1 MRITKIV
8 CFVAIFLFSLP
19 AGPSGSGTFWVLAP
33 RRTWHFMSRPVPAPS
48 YSGEPSAPKTIL
60 RFRSSKHEELSN
72 HTNPISK
79 KSKTAKKESVK
90 KTKPKNEEKQL
101 RPDKKIE
108 TDSVIEKEGSPNK
121 EEKLSFAE
129 KIKQGLKKTR
139 DAISENLSSLSFTKK
154 IDQEFYDELEMTL
167 IAADVG
173 YAATQQIIT
182 QLKDRVKK
190 EKLEDGSELK
200 DLLKKILS
208 ELLKQIEKPLI
219 HIKTTPFV
227 ILVVGVNGAGKT
239 TTIGKLTKLLLDEGK
254 SVLIAAGDTFRA
266 AAKEQLQVW
275 GDRNNV
281 TVISQ
286 NTGDPSAVI
295 FDAMQSAK
303 AKGIDIVIADTA
315 GRLPTQKHLI
325 DELTKIKKVIQ
336 KFDETAPHETILVL
350 DANTGQN
357 AINQIKVF
365 NEAVSLTGLIMTKL
379 DGTAKGGIVAAI
391 AKEQPIPLRFIGVGE
406 KIDDLKIFSA
416 EDYVE
421 GMLE

>member
-1 MRITKIV
+1 MFDFLKKI
-8 CFVAIFLFSLP
+8 FKGDESKK
-19 AGPSGSGTFWVLAP
+19 TD
-33 RRTWHFMSRPVPAPS
+33 SRPIKKTS
-48 YSGEPSAPKTIL
+48 KPKTEP
-60 RFRSSKHEELSN
+60 KKPAV
-72 HTNPISK
+72 T
-79 KSKTAKKESVK
+79 KSKTVEKEPNK
-90 KTKPKNEEKQL
+90 KTK
-101 RPDKKIE
+101 RKIE
-108 TDSVIEKEGSPNK
+108 AAQLKPAKKTETKPLADQDDTPKK
-121 EEKLSFAE
+121 DEKLSFAE

-139 DAISENLSSLSFTKK
+139 DAISGNLSALSFTKN

-173 YAATQQIIT
+173 YAATQQIISE
-182 QLKDRVKK
+182 LKDRVKK
-190 EKLEDGSELK
+190 EKLEDGAQLK
-200 DLLKKILS
+200 NLLKKILS
-208 ELLKQIEKPLI
+208 ELLQQIEKPLI
-219 HIKTTPFV
+219 HIETTPFV
-227 ILVVGVNGAGKT
+227 ILVIGVNGAGKT

-286 NTGDPSAVI
+286 DTGDPSAVI

-325 DELTKIKKVIQ
+325 DELAKIKKVIQ

-416 EDYVE
+416 EDYAE

>member
-1 MRITKIV
+1 MFDFLKKI
-8 CFVAIFLFSLP
+8 FKGNDSKKTESKP
-19 AGPSGSGTFWVLAP
+19 PKQ
-33 RRTWHFMSRPVPAPS
+33 
-48 YSGEPSAPKTIL
+48 PSAP
-60 RFRSSKHEELSN
+60 
-72 HTNPISK
+72 SK
-79 KSKTAKKESVK
+79 KSSKSIEEVKKKTVTKKTPPIQKNKSK
-90 KTKPKNEEKQL
+90 LIAAKTKPKLKN
-101 RPDKKIE
+101 DKI
-108 TDSVIEKEGSPNK
+108 SVQDQTPEAPEQQKT
-121 EEKLSFAE
+121 LSFSE
-129 KIKQGLKKTR
+129 KIKAGLKKTR
-139 DAISENLSSLSFTKK
+139 DAISVNLSSLISIRK
-154 IDQEFYDELEMTL
+154 IDQNFYDDLEMTL

-173 YAATQQIIT
+173 YAASQQIIEE
-182 QLKDRVKK
+182 LKKRVKQ
-190 EKLEDGSELK
+190 ERIEDGTELK
-200 DLLKKILS
+200 QLLKVILT
-208 ELLKQIEKPLI
+208 ELLQEIEKPLI
-219 HIKTTPFV
+219 HIKQTPFV

-286 NTGDPSAVI
+286 ETGDPSAVI
-295 FDAMQSAK
+295 YDSMQSAK

-325 DELTKIKKVIQ
+325 DELAKIKKVIK
-336 KFDETAPHETILVL
+336 KFDESAPHETILVL

-357 AINQIKVF
+357 AINQIKTF
-365 NEAVSLTGLIMTKL
+365 NEAVTLTGLIMTKL

-391 AKEQPIPLRFIGVGE
+391 AKENPIPLRFIGVGE

-416 EDYVE
+416 EDYAE

>member
-1 MRITKIV
+1 MFDFLKKIFKGDESKKTDSKPIKKTTK
-8 CFVAIFLFSLP
+8 
-19 AGPSGSGTFWVLAP
+19 
-33 RRTWHFMSRPVPAPS
+33 
-48 YSGEPSAPKTIL
+48 PKTEP
-60 RFRSSKHEELSN
+60 KK
-72 HTNPISK
+72 TTVT
-79 KSKTAKKESVK
+79 KSKTVKKESNK
-90 KTKPKNEEKQL
+90 KTKQKNEAAQIK
-101 RPDKKIE
+101 PAKKIE
-108 TDSVIEKEGSPNK
+108 TKPAKEQEQTPKK

-139 DAISENLSSLSFTKK
+139 DAISDNLSALSFTKK

-182 QLKDRVKK
+182 ELKDRVKK
-190 EKLEDGSELK
+190 ESLDDGTQLK
-200 DLLKKILS
+200 SLLKKILS
-208 ELLKQIEKPLI
+208 ELLHQIEKPLI
-219 HIKTTPFV
+219 HIETTPFV

-286 NTGDPSAVI
+286 DTGDPSAVI

-325 DELTKIKKVIQ
+325 DELAKIKKVIQ

-416 EDYVE
+416 EDYAE

>member
-1 MRITKIV
+1 MFDFLKKLFKGDESKKTDSKPVKKTTK
-8 CFVAIFLFSLP
+8 
-19 AGPSGSGTFWVLAP
+19 
-33 RRTWHFMSRPVPAPS
+33 
-48 YSGEPSAPKTIL
+48 PKTEP
-60 RFRSSKHEELSN
+60 KK
-72 HTNPISK
+72 TAVT
-79 KSKTAKKESVK
+79 KSKTVKKESVK

-139 DAISENLSSLSFTKK
+139 DAISENLSALSFTKK

-325 DELTKIKKVIQ
+325 DELAKIKKVIQ

-406 KIDDLKIFSA
+406 KIDDLKIFGA

>member
-1 MRITKIV
+1 MFDFLKKI
-8 CFVAIFLFSLP
+8 FK
-19 AGPSGSGTFWVLAP
+19 GSDSKKTESKP
-33 RRTWHFMSRPVPAPS
+33 PKQS
-48 YSGEPSAPKTIL
+48 SAP
-60 RFRSSKHEELSN
+60 
-72 HTNPISK
+72 SK
-79 KSKTAKKESVK
+79 KSSKPIEEVKKKTVTKKTPVIQKNKSK
-90 KTKPKNEEKQL
+90 LIPAKTKPKLKN
-101 RPDKKIE
+101 DK
-108 TDSVIEKEGSPNK
+108 TSVQDQTVESTEQKT
-121 EEKLSFAE
+121 LSFSE
-129 KIKQGLKKTR
+129 KIKAGLKKTR
-139 DAISENLSSLSFTKK
+139 DAISVNLSSLISIKK
-154 IDQEFYDELEMTL
+154 IDQNFYDDLEMTL

-173 YAATQQIIT
+173 YAASQQIIEE
-182 QLKDRVKK
+182 LKKRVKQ
-190 EKLEDGSELK
+190 EGLDDGAKLK
-200 DLLKKILS
+200 QLLKVILT
-208 ELLKQIEKPLI
+208 ELLQEIEKPLI
-219 HIKTTPFV
+219 HIKQTPFV

-286 NTGDPSAVI
+286 ETGDPSAVI
-295 FDAMQSAK
+295 FDSMQSAK

-325 DELTKIKKVIQ
+325 DELAKIKKVIK
-336 KFDETAPHETILVL
+336 KFDESAPHETILVL

-357 AINQIKVF
+357 AINQIKTF
-365 NEAVSLTGLIMTKL
+365 NEAVPLTGLIMTKL

-391 AKEQPIPLRFIGVGE
+391 AKENPIPLRFIGVGE

-416 EDYVE
+416 EDYAE

>member
-1 MRITKIV
+1 MFDFLKKI
-8 CFVAIFLFSLP
+8 FKGNDSKKTESKP
-19 AGPSGSGTFWVLAP
+19 PKQ
-33 RRTWHFMSRPVPAPS
+33 
-48 YSGEPSAPKTIL
+48 PSAP
-60 RFRSSKHEELSN
+60 
-72 HTNPISK
+72 SK
-79 KSKTAKKESVK
+79 KSSKSIEEVKKKTVTKKTPPIQKNKSK
-90 KTKPKNEEKQL
+90 LIAAKTKPKLKN
-101 RPDKKIE
+101 DKI
-108 TDSVIEKEGSPNK
+108 SVQDQNPEAPEQQKT
-121 EEKLSFAE
+121 LSFSE
-129 KIKQGLKKTR
+129 KIKAGLKKTR
-139 DAISENLSSLSFTKK
+139 DAISVNLSSLISIKK
-154 IDQEFYDELEMTL
+154 IDQNFYDDLEMTL

-173 YAATQQIIT
+173 YAASQQIIEE
-182 QLKDRVKK
+182 LKKRVKQ
-190 EKLEDGSELK
+190 EEIEDGTELK
-200 DLLKKILS
+200 QLLKVILT
-208 ELLKQIEKPLI
+208 ELLQEIEKPLI
-219 HIKTTPFV
+219 HIKQTPFV

-286 NTGDPSAVI
+286 ETGDPSAVI
-295 FDAMQSAK
+295 YDSMQSAK

-325 DELTKIKKVIQ
+325 DELAKIKKVIK
-336 KFDETAPHETILVL
+336 KFDESAPHETILVL

-357 AINQIKVF
+357 AINQIKTF
-365 NEAVSLTGLIMTKL
+365 NEAVTLTGLIMTKL

-391 AKEQPIPLRFIGVGE
+391 AKENPIPLRFIGVGE

-416 EDYVE
+416 EDYAE

>member
-1 MRITKIV
+1 MFDFLKKI
-8 CFVAIFLFSLP
+8 FKGNDSKKTESKP
-19 AGPSGSGTFWVLAP
+19 PKQ
-33 RRTWHFMSRPVPAPS
+33 
-48 YSGEPSAPKTIL
+48 PSAP
-60 RFRSSKHEELSN
+60 
-72 HTNPISK
+72 SK
-79 KSKTAKKESVK
+79 KSSKSIEEVKKKTVTKKTPPIQKNKSK
-90 KTKPKNEEKQL
+90 IIAAKTKPKLKN
-101 RPDKKIE
+101 DKI
-108 TDSVIEKEGSPNK
+108 SVQDQNPEAPEQQKT
-121 EEKLSFAE
+121 LSFSE
-129 KIKQGLKKTR
+129 KIKAGLKKTR
-139 DAISENLSSLSFTKK
+139 DAISVNLSSLISIKK
-154 IDQEFYDELEMTL
+154 IDQNFYDDLEMTL

-173 YAATQQIIT
+173 YAASQQIIEE
-182 QLKDRVKK
+182 LKKRVKQ
-190 EKLEDGSELK
+190 ERIEDGTELK
-200 DLLKKILS
+200 QLLKVILT
-208 ELLKQIEKPLI
+208 ELLQEIEKPLI
-219 HIKTTPFV
+219 HIKQTPFV

-286 NTGDPSAVI
+286 ETGDPSAVI
-295 FDAMQSAK
+295 YDSMQSAK

-325 DELTKIKKVIQ
+325 DELAKIKKVIK
-336 KFDETAPHETILVL
+336 KFDESAPHETILVL

-357 AINQIKVF
+357 AINQIKTF
-365 NEAVSLTGLIMTKL
+365 NEAVTLTGLIMTKL

-391 AKEQPIPLRFIGVGE
+391 AKENPIPLRFIGVGE

-416 EDYVE
+416 EDYAE

>member
-1 MRITKIV
+1 MFDFLKKI
-8 CFVAIFLFSLP
+8 FKGNDSKKTESKP
-19 AGPSGSGTFWVLAP
+19 PKQPSDP
-33 RRTWHFMSRPVPAPS
+33 
-48 YSGEPSAPKTIL
+48 
-60 RFRSSKHEELSN
+60 
-72 HTNPISK
+72 SK
-79 KSKTAKKESVK
+79 KSSKSIEEVKKKTVTKKTPPIQKNKSK
-90 KTKPKNEEKQL
+90 LIAAKTKPKLKN
-101 RPDKKIE
+101 DKI
-108 TDSVIEKEGSPNK
+108 SVQDQTPEAPEQQNT
-121 EEKLSFAE
+121 LSFSE
-129 KIKQGLKKTR
+129 KIKAGLKKTR
-139 DAISENLSSLSFTKK
+139 DAISVNLSSLISIKK
-154 IDQEFYDELEMTL
+154 IDQNFYDDLEMTL

-173 YAATQQIIT
+173 YAASQQIIEE
-182 QLKDRVKK
+182 LKKRVKQ
-190 EKLEDGSELK
+190 ERIEDGTELK
-200 DLLKKILS
+200 QLLKVILT
-208 ELLKQIEKPLI
+208 ELLQEIEKPLI
-219 HIKTTPFV
+219 HIKQTPFV

-286 NTGDPSAVI
+286 ETGDPSAVI
-295 FDAMQSAK
+295 YDSMQSAK

-325 DELTKIKKVIQ
+325 DELAKIKKVIK
-336 KFDETAPHETILVL
+336 KFDESAPHETILVL

-357 AINQIKVF
+357 AINQIKTF
-365 NEAVSLTGLIMTKL
+365 NEAVTLTGLIMTKL

-391 AKEQPIPLRFIGVGE
+391 AKENPIPLRFIGVGE

-416 EDYVE
+416 EDYAE

>member
-1 MRITKIV
+1 
-8 CFVAIFLFSLP
+8 
-19 AGPSGSGTFWVLAP
+19 
-33 RRTWHFMSRPVPAPS
+33 
-48 YSGEPSAPKTIL
+48 
-60 RFRSSKHEELSN
+60 
-72 HTNPISK
+72 
-79 KSKTAKKESVK
+79 
-90 KTKPKNEEKQL
+90 
-101 RPDKKIE
+101 
-108 TDSVIEKEGSPNK
+108 
-121 EEKLSFAE
+121 
-129 KIKQGLKKTR
+129 
-139 DAISENLSSLSFTKK
+139 
-154 IDQEFYDELEMTL
+154 
-167 IAADVG
+167 
-173 YAATQQIIT
+173 
-182 QLKDRVKK
+182 
-190 EKLEDGSELK
+190 
-200 DLLKKILS
+200 
-208 ELLKQIEKPLI
+208 LKQIEKPLI

>member
-1 MRITKIV
+1 MFDFLKKI
-8 CFVAIFLFSLP
+8 FKGDESKKIDSKP
-19 AGPSGSGTFWVLAP
+19 IKKTSK
-33 RRTWHFMSRPVPAPS
+33 
-48 YSGEPSAPKTIL
+48 PKT
-60 RFRSSKHEELSN
+60 E
-72 HTNPISK
+72 PK
-79 KSKTAKKESVK
+79 KPAVTKLKTVEKEPNK
-90 KTKPKNEEKQL
+90 KTKRKNEAAQL
-101 RPDKKIE
+101 KPAKKTE
-108 TDSVIEKEGSPNK
+108 TKPLADQDDTPKK
-121 EEKLSFAE
+121 DEKLSFAE

-139 DAISENLSSLSFTKK
+139 DAISGNLSALSFTKN

-173 YAATQQIIT
+173 YAATQQIISE
-182 QLKDRVKK
+182 LKDRVKK
-190 EKLEDGSELK
+190 EKLEDGAQLK
-200 DLLKKILS
+200 SLLKKILS
-208 ELLKQIEKPLI
+208 ELLQNIEKPLI
-219 HIKTTPFV
+219 HIETTPFV

-286 NTGDPSAVI
+286 DTGDPSAVI

-303 AKGIDIVIADTA
+303 AKAIDIVIADTA

-325 DELTKIKKVIQ
+325 DELAKIKKVIK

-379 DGTAKGGIVAAI
+379 DGTAKGGIIAAI

-416 EDYVE
+416 EDYAE

>member
-1 MRITKIV
+1 M
-8 CFVAIFLFSLP
+8 FDFLKKLFK
-19 AGPSGSGTFWVLAP
+19 GD
-33 RRTWHFMSRPVPAPS
+33 
-48 YSGEPSAPKTIL
+48 E
-60 RFRSSKHEELSN
+60 
-72 HTNPISK
+72 SK
-79 KSKTAKKESVK
+79 KTDSKPVK
-90 KTKPKNEEKQL
+90 KTTKPKTEPKKSTVTKSKILEKESTKKTKSKNEAVELK
-101 RPDKKIE
+101 PSKKIV
-108 TDSVIEKEGSPNK
+108 TKTLKEKEQTPK
-121 EEKLSFAE
+121 IEEKLSFAE

-139 DAISENLSSLSFTKK
+139 DAISENLSALSFTKK

-173 YAATQQIIT
+173 YAASKQIISE
-182 QLKDRVKK
+182 LKERVKK
-190 EKLEDGSELK
+190 EKLEDASELK
-200 DLLKKILS
+200 NLLKKILTD
-208 ELLKQIEKPLI
+208 LLQQIEKPLI
-219 HIKTTPFV
+219 HIETSPFV
-227 ILVVGVNGAGKT
+227 ILVVGVNGVGKT

-286 NTGDPSAVI
+286 DTGDPSAVI

-303 AKGIDIVIADTA
+303 AKAIDIVIADTA

-325 DELTKIKKVIQ
+325 DELAKIKKVIQ
-336 KFDETAPHETILVL
+336 KFDVTAPHETILVL

-379 DGTAKGGIVAAI
+379 DGTAKGGIVVAI
-391 AKEQPIPLRFIGVGE
+391 SKEQPIPLRFIGIGE

-416 EDYVE
+416 EDYAE

>member
-1 MRITKIV
+1 MFDFLKKLFKGDESKKTDSKPVKKTTK
-8 CFVAIFLFSLP
+8 
-19 AGPSGSGTFWVLAP
+19 
-33 RRTWHFMSRPVPAPS
+33 
-48 YSGEPSAPKTIL
+48 PKTEP
-60 RFRSSKHEELSN
+60 KK
-72 HTNPISK
+72 TAVT
-79 KSKTAKKESVK
+79 KSKTVKKESDK
-90 KTKPKNEEKQL
+90 KIKPKNEEKQL

-182 QLKDRVKK
+182 ELKDRVKK

-200 DLLKKILS
+200 SLLKKILL

-219 HIKTTPFV
+219 HIETTPFV

-325 DELTKIKKVIQ
+325 DELAKIKKVIQ

>member
-1 MRITKIV
+1 MFDFLKKLFKGDESKKNDFKPVKKTTKPKAEPKKST
-8 CFVAIFLFSLP
+8 VA
-19 AGPSGSGTFWVLAP
+19 
-33 RRTWHFMSRPVPAPS
+33 
-48 YSGEPSAPKTIL
+48 
-60 RFRSSKHEELSN
+60 
-72 HTNPISK
+72 
-79 KSKTAKKESVK
+79 KSKTVKKESNK
-90 KTKPKNEEKQL
+90 KTKPKNETAKL
-101 RPDKKIE
+101 KPAKKIE
-108 TDSVIEKEGSPNK
+108 TKPLKEQEETPKK

-139 DAISENLSSLSFTKK
+139 DAISDNLSALSFTKK

-182 QLKDRVKK
+182 ELKDRVKK
-190 EKLEDGSELK
+190 ESLEDGAQLK
-200 DLLKKILS
+200 NLLKIILS
-208 ELLKQIEKPLI
+208 ELLQQIEKPLI
-219 HIKTTPFV
+219 HIETTPFV

-286 NTGDPSAVI
+286 DTGDPSAVI

-325 DELTKIKKVIQ
+325 GELAKIKKVIQ

-416 EDYVE
+416 EDYAE

>member
-1 MRITKIV
+1 MFDFLKKI
-8 CFVAIFLFSLP
+8 FKGNDLKKAESKP
-19 AGPSGSGTFWVLAP
+19 PKQ
-33 RRTWHFMSRPVPAPS
+33 
-48 YSGEPSAPKTIL
+48 PSAP
-60 RFRSSKHEELSN
+60 
-72 HTNPISK
+72 SK
-79 KSKTAKKESVK
+79 KSSKSIEEVKKKTVTKKTPPIQKNKSK
-90 KTKPKNEEKQL
+90 LIASKTKPKLKN
-101 RPDKKIE
+101 DKI
-108 TDSVIEKEGSPNK
+108 SVQDQTPEAPEQQKT
-121 EEKLSFAE
+121 LSFSE
-129 KIKQGLKKTR
+129 KIKAGLKKTR
-139 DAISENLSSLSFTKK
+139 DAIGVNLSSLISIKK
-154 IDQEFYDELEMTL
+154 IDQNFYDDLEMTL

-173 YAATQQIIT
+173 YAASQQIIEE
-182 QLKDRVKK
+182 LKKRVKQ
-190 EKLEDGSELK
+190 ERIEDGTELK
-200 DLLKKILS
+200 QLLKVILT
-208 ELLKQIEKPLI
+208 ELLQEIEKPLI
-219 HIKTTPFV
+219 HIKQTPFV

-286 NTGDPSAVI
+286 ETGDPSAVI
-295 FDAMQSAK
+295 YDSMQSAK

-325 DELTKIKKVIQ
+325 DELAKIKKVIK
-336 KFDETAPHETILVL
+336 KFDESAPHETILVL

-357 AINQIKVF
+357 AINQIKTF
-365 NEAVSLTGLIMTKL
+365 NEAVTLTGLIMTKL

-391 AKEQPIPLRFIGVGE
+391 AKENPIPLRFIGVGE

-416 EDYVE
+416 EDYAE

>member
-1 MRITKIV
+1 
-8 CFVAIFLFSLP
+8 
-19 AGPSGSGTFWVLAP
+19 
-33 RRTWHFMSRPVPAPS
+33 
-48 YSGEPSAPKTIL
+48 
-60 RFRSSKHEELSN
+60 
-72 HTNPISK
+72 
-79 KSKTAKKESVK
+79 
-90 KTKPKNEEKQL
+90 
-101 RPDKKIE
+101 
-108 TDSVIEKEGSPNK
+108 
-121 EEKLSFAE
+121 
-129 KIKQGLKKTR
+129 
-139 DAISENLSSLSFTKK
+139 
-154 IDQEFYDELEMTL
+154 MTL

>member
-1 MRITKIV
+1 MFDFLKKLFKGDESKKTDSKPVKKTTK
-8 CFVAIFLFSLP
+8 
-19 AGPSGSGTFWVLAP
+19 
-33 RRTWHFMSRPVPAPS
+33 
-48 YSGEPSAPKTIL
+48 PKTEP
-60 RFRSSKHEELSN
+60 KK
-72 HTNPISK
+72 TAVT
-79 KSKTAKKESVK
+79 KSKTVKKESVK

-219 HIKTTPFV
+219 HIKTSPFV

>member
-1 MRITKIV
+1 MFDFLKKLFKGDESKKTDSKPVEKTTK
-8 CFVAIFLFSLP
+8 
-19 AGPSGSGTFWVLAP
+19 
-33 RRTWHFMSRPVPAPS
+33 
-48 YSGEPSAPKTIL
+48 PKTEP
-60 RFRSSKHEELSN
+60 KK
-72 HTNPISK
+72 TAVT
-79 KSKTAKKESVK
+79 KSKTVKKESVK

>member
-1 MRITKIV
+1 MFDFLKKLFKGDESKKTDSKPVKKTTK
-8 CFVAIFLFSLP
+8 
-19 AGPSGSGTFWVLAP
+19 
-33 RRTWHFMSRPVPAPS
+33 
-48 YSGEPSAPKTIL
+48 PKT
-60 RFRSSKHEELSN
+60 E
-72 HTNPISK
+72 PK
-79 KSKTAKKESVK
+79 KITVTKPKTVKKEPNK
-90 KTKPKNEEKQL
+90 KTKPKNEAAQL
-101 RPDKKIE
+101 KPAKKIE
-108 TDSVIEKEGSPNK
+108 TKPLKEQEETPKK

-139 DAISENLSSLSFTKK
+139 DAISDNLSALSFTKK

-182 QLKDRVKK
+182 ELKDRVKK
-190 EKLEDGSELK
+190 EKLEDGAQLK
-200 DLLKKILS
+200 NLLKKILS
-208 ELLKQIEKPLI
+208 ELLQQIEKPLI
-219 HIKTTPFV
+219 HIETTPFV

-286 NTGDPSAVI
+286 DTGDPSAVI

-325 DELTKIKKVIQ
+325 DELAKIKKVIQ
-336 KFDETAPHETILVL
+336 KFDVTAPHETILVL

-416 EDYVE
+416 EDYAE

>member
-1 MRITKIV
+1 MFDFLKKI
-8 CFVAIFLFSLP
+8 FKGNDSKKTESKP
-19 AGPSGSGTFWVLAP
+19 PKQ
-33 RRTWHFMSRPVPAPS
+33 
-48 YSGEPSAPKTIL
+48 PSAP
-60 RFRSSKHEELSN
+60 
-72 HTNPISK
+72 SK
-79 KSKTAKKESVK
+79 KSSKSIEEVKKKTVTKKTPPIQKNKSK
-90 KTKPKNEEKQL
+90 LIAAKTKPKLKN
-101 RPDKKIE
+101 DKI
-108 TDSVIEKEGSPNK
+108 SVQDQNPEAPEQQKT
-121 EEKLSFAE
+121 LSFSE
-129 KIKQGLKKTR
+129 KIKAGLKKTR
-139 DAISENLSSLSFTKK
+139 DAISVNLSSLISIKK
-154 IDQEFYDELEMTL
+154 IDQNFYDDLEMTL

-173 YAATQQIIT
+173 YAASQQIIEE
-182 QLKDRVKK
+182 LKKRVKQ
-190 EKLEDGSELK
+190 ERIEDGTELK
-200 DLLKKILS
+200 QLLKVILT
-208 ELLKQIEKPLI
+208 ELLQEIEKPLI
-219 HIKTTPFV
+219 HIKQTPFV

-286 NTGDPSAVI
+286 ETGDPSAVI
-295 FDAMQSAK
+295 YDSMQSAK

-325 DELTKIKKVIQ
+325 DELAKIKKVIK
-336 KFDETAPHETILVL
+336 KFDESAPHETILVL

-357 AINQIKVF
+357 AINQIKTF
-365 NEAVSLTGLIMTKL
+365 NEAVTLTGLIMTKL

-391 AKEQPIPLRFIGVGE
+391 AKENPIPLRFIGVGE

-416 EDYVE
+416 EDYAE

>member
-1 MRITKIV
+1 MFDFLKKI
-8 CFVAIFLFSLP
+8 FKGNDSKKTESKP
-19 AGPSGSGTFWVLAP
+19 PKQ
-33 RRTWHFMSRPVPAPS
+33 
-48 YSGEPSAPKTIL
+48 PSAP
-60 RFRSSKHEELSN
+60 
-72 HTNPISK
+72 SK
-79 KSKTAKKESVK
+79 KSSKSIEEVKKKTVTKKTPPIQKNKSK
-90 KTKPKNEEKQL
+90 LIAAKTKPKLKN
-101 RPDKKIE
+101 DKI
-108 TDSVIEKEGSPNK
+108 SVQDQNPEAPEQQKT
-121 EEKLSFAE
+121 LSFSE
-129 KIKQGLKKTR
+129 KIKAGLKKTR
-139 DAISENLSSLSFTKK
+139 DAISVNLSSLISIRK
-154 IDQEFYDELEMTL
+154 IDQNFYDDLEMTL

-173 YAATQQIIT
+173 YAASQQIIEE
-182 QLKDRVKK
+182 LKKRVKQ
-190 EKLEDGSELK
+190 EGIEDGTELK
-200 DLLKKILS
+200 QLLKVILT
-208 ELLKQIEKPLI
+208 ELLQEIEKPLI
-219 HIKTTPFV
+219 HIKQTPFV

-286 NTGDPSAVI
+286 ETGDPSAVI
-295 FDAMQSAK
+295 YDSMQSAK

-325 DELTKIKKVIQ
+325 DELAKIKKVIK
-336 KFDETAPHETILVL
+336 KFDESAPHETILVL

-357 AINQIKVF
+357 AINQIKTF
-365 NEAVSLTGLIMTKL
+365 NEAVTLTGLIMTKL

-391 AKEQPIPLRFIGVGE
+391 AKENPIPLRFIGVGE

-416 EDYVE
+416 EDYAE

>member
-1 MRITKIV
+1 MFDFLKKLFKGDESKKTDSKPVKKTTK
-8 CFVAIFLFSLP
+8 
-19 AGPSGSGTFWVLAP
+19 
-33 RRTWHFMSRPVPAPS
+33 
-48 YSGEPSAPKTIL
+48 PKTEPKKKAVIKL
-60 RFRSSKHEELSN
+60 R
-72 HTNPISK
+72 TV
-79 KSKTAKKESVK
+79 KKEPVK

-108 TDSVIEKEGSPNK
+108 IDSVIEKEGSPKK

-139 DAISENLSSLSFTKK
+139 DAISENLSALSFTKK
-154 IDQEFYDELEMTL
+154 IDQQFYDDLEMTL

-182 QLKDRVKK
+182 ELKDRVKK

-200 DLLKKILS
+200 SLLKKILS

-325 DELTKIKKVIQ
+325 DELAKIKKVIQ

-365 NEAVSLTGLIMTKL
+365 NEAVLLTGLIMTKL

>member
-1 MRITKIV
+1 MFDFLKKLFKGDESKKTDSKPVKKTTK
-8 CFVAIFLFSLP
+8 
-19 AGPSGSGTFWVLAP
+19 
-33 RRTWHFMSRPVPAPS
+33 
-48 YSGEPSAPKTIL
+48 PKT
-60 RFRSSKHEELSN
+60 E
-72 HTNPISK
+72 PK
-79 KSKTAKKESVK
+79 KSSVTKPKTEKKESNK
-90 KTKPKNEEKQL
+90 KIKPKNETAQL
-101 RPDKKIE
+101 KPAKKIE
-108 TDSVIEKEGSPNK
+108 TKPLKDQEETPKK

-139 DAISENLSSLSFTKK
+139 DAISDNLSALSFTKK

-182 QLKDRVKK
+182 ELKDRVKK
-190 EKLEDGSELK
+190 EKLEDGAQLK
-200 DLLKKILS
+200 NLLKKILS
-208 ELLKQIEKPLI
+208 ELLQQIEKPLI
-219 HIKTTPFV
+219 HIETTPFV

-266 AAKEQLQVW
+266 AAKDQLQVW

-286 NTGDPSAVI
+286 DTGDPSAVI

-325 DELTKIKKVIQ
+325 DELAKIKKVIQ

-416 EDYVE
+416 EDYAE

>member
-1 MRITKIV
+1 MFDFLKKI
-8 CFVAIFLFSLP
+8 FKGNDSKKTESKPPKQL
-19 AGPSGSGTFWVLAP
+19 
-33 RRTWHFMSRPVPAPS
+33 
-48 YSGEPSAPKTIL
+48 SAP
-60 RFRSSKHEELSN
+60 
-72 HTNPISK
+72 SK
-79 KSKTAKKESVK
+79 KSSKPIEEVKKKTVTKKTPPIQKSK
-90 KTKPKNEEKQL
+90 SKLIATKTKPKLKN
-101 RPDKKIE
+101 DKINVQDQTPEAPEQQK
-108 TDSVIEKEGSPNK
+108 T
-121 EEKLSFAE
+121 LSFSE
-129 KIKQGLKKTR
+129 KIKAGLKKTR
-139 DAISENLSSLSFTKK
+139 DAISVNLSSLISIKK
-154 IDQEFYDELEMTL
+154 IDQNFYDDLEMTL

-173 YAATQQIIT
+173 YAASQQIIEE
-182 QLKDRVKK
+182 LKKRVKQ
-190 EKLEDGSELK
+190 ERIEDGTELK
-200 DLLKKILS
+200 QLLKVILT
-208 ELLKQIEKPLI
+208 ELLQEIEKPLI
-219 HIKTTPFV
+219 HIKQTPFV

-286 NTGDPSAVI
+286 ETGDPSAVI
-295 FDAMQSAK
+295 FDSMQSAK

-325 DELTKIKKVIQ
+325 DELAKIKKVIK
-336 KFDETAPHETILVL
+336 KFDESAPHETILVL

-357 AINQIKVF
+357 AINQIKTF
-365 NEAVSLTGLIMTKL
+365 NEAVTLTGLIMTKL

-391 AKEQPIPLRFIGVGE
+391 AKENPIPLRFIGVGE

-416 EDYVE
+416 EDYAE

>member
-1 MRITKIV
+1 M
-8 CFVAIFLFSLP
+8 FDFLKKLFK
-19 AGPSGSGTFWVLAP
+19 GD
-33 RRTWHFMSRPVPAPS
+33 
-48 YSGEPSAPKTIL
+48 E
-60 RFRSSKHEELSN
+60 
-72 HTNPISK
+72 SK
-79 KSKTAKKESVK
+79 KTDSKPVKKTTKPTQEPKKTAVIKSRTVKKEPVK

>member
-1 MRITKIV
+1 MFDFLKKIFKGDESKKTDSKPVKKTTK
-8 CFVAIFLFSLP
+8 
-19 AGPSGSGTFWVLAP
+19 
-33 RRTWHFMSRPVPAPS
+33 
-48 YSGEPSAPKTIL
+48 PKTEP
-60 RFRSSKHEELSN
+60 KK
-72 HTNPISK
+72 TAVT
-79 KSKTAKKESVK
+79 KSKTVKKEPVK

-108 TDSVIEKEGSPNK
+108 TDSVIEKKGSSDK

-139 DAISENLSSLSFTKK
+139 DAISENLSALSFTKK

-200 DLLKKILS
+200 SLLKKILS

-227 ILVVGVNGAGKT
+227 ILIVGVNGAGKT

-286 NTGDPSAVI
+286 DTGDPSAVI

-325 DELTKIKKVIQ
+325 DELAKIKKVIQ

>member
-1 MRITKIV
+1 M
-8 CFVAIFLFSLP
+8 FDFLKKLFKGDESKKTD
-19 AGPSGSGTFWVLAP
+19 SK
-33 RRTWHFMSRPVPAPS
+33 PVKKTIKPKT
-48 YSGEPSAPKTIL
+48 EPSKPTVTKPKTV
-60 RFRSSKHEELSN
+60 
-72 HTNPISK
+72 
-79 KSKTAKKESVK
+79 KKESK
-90 KTKPKNEEKQL
+90 KTKPKNEAAQL
-101 RPDKKIE
+101 KPVKKIE
-108 TDSVIEKEGSPNK
+108 TKPLEEQEETVKK

-139 DAISENLSSLSFTKK
+139 DAISDNLSTLSFTKK

-182 QLKDRVKK
+182 ELKDRVKK
-190 EKLEDGSELK
+190 EKLEDGAQLK
-200 DLLKKILS
+200 NLLKKILS
-208 ELLKQIEKPLI
+208 ELLQQIEKPLI
-219 HIKTTPFV
+219 HIETTPFV

-281 TVISQ
+281 SVISQ
-286 NTGDPSAVI
+286 DTGDPSAVI

-325 DELTKIKKVIQ
+325 DELAKIKKVIQ

-416 EDYVE
+416 EDYAE

>member
-1 MRITKIV
+1 MFDFLKKLFKGDESKKTDSKPVKKTTK
-8 CFVAIFLFSLP
+8 P
-19 AGPSGSGTFWVLAP
+19 KQ
-33 RRTWHFMSRPVPAPS
+33 
-48 YSGEPSAPKTIL
+48 EPKKKAVT
-60 RFRSSKHEELSN
+60 
-72 HTNPISK
+72 
-79 KSKTAKKESVK
+79 KSKTVKKEPVK

-139 DAISENLSSLSFTKK
+139 DAISENLSALSFTKK

-200 DLLKKILS
+200 GLLKKILS

>member
-1 MRITKIV
+1 MFDFLKKI
-8 CFVAIFLFSLP
+8 FK
-19 AGPSGSGTFWVLAP
+19 GD
-33 RRTWHFMSRPVPAPS
+33 
-48 YSGEPSAPKTIL
+48 E
-60 RFRSSKHEELSN
+60 
-72 HTNPISK
+72 SK
-79 KSKTAKKESVK
+79 KTDSKPVKKTTKPKQEPKKTAVIKSRTLKKEPVK

-108 TDSVIEKEGSPNK
+108 TDSVIEKKGSPNK

-139 DAISENLSSLSFTKK
+139 DAISENLSALSFTKK

-182 QLKDRVKK
+182 ELKDRVKK
-190 EKLEDGSELK
+190 EKLEDSSELK
-200 DLLKKILS
+200 SLLKKILS

-219 HIKTTPFV
+219 HIETTPFV

-325 DELTKIKKVIQ
+325 DELAKIKKVIQ

-421 GMLE
+421 GMME

>member
-1 MRITKIV
+1 MFDFLKKLFKSDESKKTDSKPVKKTTK
-8 CFVAIFLFSLP
+8 
-19 AGPSGSGTFWVLAP
+19 
-33 RRTWHFMSRPVPAPS
+33 
-48 YSGEPSAPKTIL
+48 PKT
-60 RFRSSKHEELSN
+60 E
-72 HTNPISK
+72 PK
-79 KSKTAKKESVK
+79 KKAVVKSRTVKKESVK

-101 RPDKKIE
+101 RPDRKIE
-108 TDSVIEKEGSPNK
+108 TDSVIEKEDSPNK

>member
-1 MRITKIV
+1 MFDFLKKLFKGDESKKTDSKPVKKTTK
-8 CFVAIFLFSLP
+8 
-19 AGPSGSGTFWVLAP
+19 
-33 RRTWHFMSRPVPAPS
+33 
-48 YSGEPSAPKTIL
+48 PKTEP
-60 RFRSSKHEELSN
+60 KK
-72 HTNPISK
+72 TAVT
-79 KSKTAKKESVK
+79 KSKTVKKESVK

-325 DELTKIKKVIQ
+325 DELAKIKKVIQ

>member
-1 MRITKIV
+1 MFDFLKKLFKGDESKKTDSKPVKKTTK
-8 CFVAIFLFSLP
+8 
-19 AGPSGSGTFWVLAP
+19 
-33 RRTWHFMSRPVPAPS
+33 
-48 YSGEPSAPKTIL
+48 PKTEP
-60 RFRSSKHEELSN
+60 KK
-72 HTNPISK
+72 TAVT
-79 KSKTAKKESVK
+79 KSKTVKKESVK

-182 QLKDRVKK
+182 ELKDRVKK

-325 DELTKIKKVIQ
+325 DELAKIKKVIQ

>member
-1 MRITKIV
+1 MFDFLKKLFKGDESKKTDSKPVKKTTK
-8 CFVAIFLFSLP
+8 
-19 AGPSGSGTFWVLAP
+19 
-33 RRTWHFMSRPVPAPS
+33 
-48 YSGEPSAPKTIL
+48 PKTEP
-60 RFRSSKHEELSN
+60 KK
-72 HTNPISK
+72 TAVT

-154 IDQEFYDELEMTL
+154 IDQEFYDDLEMTL

-325 DELTKIKKVIQ
+325 DELAKIKKVIQ